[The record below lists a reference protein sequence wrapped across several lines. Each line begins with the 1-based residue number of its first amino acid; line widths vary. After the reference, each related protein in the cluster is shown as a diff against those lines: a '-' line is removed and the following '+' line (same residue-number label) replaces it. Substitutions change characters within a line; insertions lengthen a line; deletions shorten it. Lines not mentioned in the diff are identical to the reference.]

1 MIRLAYKSMIV
12 YGISFPFAAIN
23 IVYTTYFLS
32 VKQTAHAMRIAVL
45 HSFILNVICIFA
57 VPALL
62 EDAFIWL
69 GIAVVEAVDTRYVC
83 FSNLKMRKQEKSYE
97 CDNY

>member
-12 YGISFPFAAIN
+12 YGISFPFVAIN

-32 VKQTAHAMRIAVL
+32 VKKTAHAMRIAVL
-45 HSFILNVICIFA
+45 RSFILNVICIFA

-62 EDAFIWL
+62 
-69 GIAVVEAVDTRYVC
+69 
-83 FSNLKMRKQEKSYE
+83 KMRLYGWGLLLPKQ
-97 CDNY
+97 